1 MILYLGVDTRTE
13 QVVLQ
18 VVRGPS
24 RCQRRPP
31 SCQRPQEFAAT
42 LIHHQGTVFNFNFIV
57 IFCINK
63 LT

>member
-1 MILYLGVDTRTE
+1 MLFLGVDSRTE

-31 SCQRPQEFAAT
+31 SCQRPQELAAS
-42 LIHHQGTVFNFNFIV
+42 LIHHQGTVFN
-57 IFCINK
+57 
-63 LT
+63 